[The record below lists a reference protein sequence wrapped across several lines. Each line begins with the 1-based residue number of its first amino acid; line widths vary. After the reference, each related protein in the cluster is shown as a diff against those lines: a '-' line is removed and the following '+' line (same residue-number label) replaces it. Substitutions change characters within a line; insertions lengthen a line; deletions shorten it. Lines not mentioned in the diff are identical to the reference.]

1 MEENSHF
8 GNPLPSEQPMLE
20 QLYSVGST
28 CDAYRVRLYG
38 KLHFLKRLKQQ
49 HVNDIR
55 FVEAFQKEFEVGYG
69 LEHPNLI
76 RYLSFSDD
84 GILMEYVDGE
94 TLTDFLLSHPNYF
107 KVQAHSDKFV
117 RQMLS
122 VMQYLHDHRVLHLD
136 LKPDNI
142 LITRIGHDVK
152 LVDLG
157 GCYTDCF
164 DSSTA
169 HTDAYAAPE
178 QLSGEVVDARTDLYA
193 FGRILQQIFS
203 SSSSIY
209 DKVIARCTQY
219 SPSDRYQSAEEI
231 MRMLDYQRHLKK
243 QQNLASI
250 LAICAVII
258 GIFLINGITQLS
270 SVLHSEVP
278 QHADT
283 LSSSKPDYSSL
294 SLSTKPLLSDILAG
308 KHSRETHTDLLS
320 DSVNYALDAPVHQS
334 IKKPE
339 INSREWKKICSQ
351 IQKGS
356 DQLSAKMSQKI
367 EQEGISPIDA
377 YANYYQE
384 PFIALLRSIVAQHPD
399 WEFAIGSE
407 ANKYDRIVLDNVL
420 AQMHTD
426 QQNLRHHPNSGISNT
441 FDSAAT
447 TPGIVS
453 H

>member
-1 MEENSHF
+1 
-8 GNPLPSEQPMLE
+8 
-20 QLYSVGST
+20 
-28 CDAYRVRLYG
+28 
-38 KLHFLKRLKQQ
+38 
-49 HVNDIR
+49 
-55 FVEAFQKEFEVGYG
+55 
-69 LEHPNLI
+69 
-76 RYLSFSDD
+76 
-84 GILMEYVDGE
+84 
-94 TLTDFLLSHPNYF
+94 
-107 KVQAHSDKFV
+107 
-117 RQMLS
+117 
-122 VMQYLHDHRVLHLD
+122 
-136 LKPDNI
+136 
-142 LITRIGHDVK
+142 
-152 LVDLG
+152 
-157 GCYTDCF
+157 
-164 DSSTA
+164 
-169 HTDAYAAPE
+169 
-178 QLSGEVVDARTDLYA
+178 
-193 FGRILQQIFS
+193 
-203 SSSSIY
+203 
-209 DKVIARCTQY
+209 
-219 SPSDRYQSAEEI
+219 
-231 MRMLDYQRHLKK
+231 MLDYQRHLKK

-294 SLSTKPLLSDILAG
+294 SLSTKPLLSDILAV

-407 ANKYDRIVLDNVL
+407 ANKYNRIVLDNVL